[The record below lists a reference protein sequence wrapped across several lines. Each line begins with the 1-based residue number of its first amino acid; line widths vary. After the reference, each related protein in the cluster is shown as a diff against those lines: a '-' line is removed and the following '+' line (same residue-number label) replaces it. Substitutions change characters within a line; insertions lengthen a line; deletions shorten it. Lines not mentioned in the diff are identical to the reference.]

1 MMNFAAVPC
10 CGIHRSSIVFG
21 VDAIAELRRSA
32 EDERHRGNRSRAAD
46 LYRQVIALLRE
57 SDEPLRLAH
66 AIRHLGDVYFE
77 TGDVEAAGNCYSEA
91 LQIYR
96 DHPAPK
102 PLDLANAVRSM
113 AVLKDTAEW
122 WDEAR
127 RLYEVAG
134 VEEAV
139 LECSRR
145 LARLTNGSSR

>member
-1 MMNFAAVPC
+1 MD
-10 CGIHRSSIVFG
+10 S
-21 VDAIAELRRSA
+21 IAELRARA
-32 EDERHRGNRSRAAD
+32 EDERHRGNRSRAIE
-46 LYRQVIALLRE
+46 LYRDVVALLRGK
-57 SDEPLRLAH
+57 DEPLRLAH

-77 TGDVEAAGNCYSEA
+77 TGDGGAAENCYSEA

-96 DHPAPK
+96 EHDAPN

-113 AVLKDTAEW
+113 AVLKDTAES

-134 VEEAV
+134 VKEAV

-145 LARLTNGSSR
+145 LARLTNGSGR